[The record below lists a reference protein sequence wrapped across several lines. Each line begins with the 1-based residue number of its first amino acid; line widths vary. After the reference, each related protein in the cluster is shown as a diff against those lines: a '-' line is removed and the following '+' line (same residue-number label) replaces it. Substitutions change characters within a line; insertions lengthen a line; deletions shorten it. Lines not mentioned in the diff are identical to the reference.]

1 MRKAK
6 FVKKDLERYQAM
18 MNAYD
23 DEDAAKEVTFCLLLK
38 EDGTICRRNTL
49 PALHRDGVVVMR
61 VNNDDESDSDS
72 SSDSD
77 SD

>member
-1 MRKAK
+1 
-6 FVKKDLERYQAM
+6 M

-23 DEDAAKEVTFCLLLK
+23 DEAVEKEVLFVLLLK

-61 VNNDDESDSDS
+61 ANSEETEDSDSESDSDS
-72 SSDSD
+72 D
-77 SD
+77 